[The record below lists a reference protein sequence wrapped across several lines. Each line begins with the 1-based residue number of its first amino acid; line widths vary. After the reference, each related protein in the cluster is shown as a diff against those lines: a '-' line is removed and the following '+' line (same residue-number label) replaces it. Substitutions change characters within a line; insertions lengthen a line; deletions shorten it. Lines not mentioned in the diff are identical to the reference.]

1 VRYFAERLG
10 MEADELLTG
19 RPAQLATDLGLRLAE
34 ARHDVSSGDLPT
46 ALDAYTD
53 VLDTATAHGLPRLQ
67 ARALEGLAR
76 CAERAGNVG
85 DALKHLDE
93 ALARLEDE
101 PITERVPALVAKAR
115 IQRNRGQIRET
126 AYMLES
132 ALERLERE
140 SLLDPDTIVQLQ
152 YGLVAVYIDL
162 GLPDRAARAGDAAL
176 CMAGQV
182 ADPEHVGR
190 MYIQL
195 CRTYMLQGRWR
206 DAEDSLDRAH
216 QTFRQLDYAVETAM
230 CQWARGYLLLGEDRL
245 PEAEIQLRTAR
256 DTMRALGSWY
266 YAGTL
271 ASELATVLWRLGRN
285 GEALDALEDAWRLE
299 SESRTLPLGVADAYR
314 LRGMICL
321 DTGDLAEAET
331 SLERALAFFI
341 TAEAGPLAAKTAR
354 VLGDM
359 LIDQGRIDDAVK
371 TYQSGLTAA
380 AERS

>member
-1 VRYFAERLG
+1 

-93 ALARLEDE
+93 ALARLDDE

-195 CRTYMLQGRWR
+195 CRT
-206 DAEDSLDRAH
+206 
-216 QTFRQLDYAVETAM
+216 
-230 CQWARGYLLLGEDRL
+230 
-245 PEAEIQLRTAR
+245 
-256 DTMRALGSWY
+256 
-266 YAGTL
+266 
-271 ASELATVLWRLGRN
+271 
-285 GEALDALEDAWRLE
+285 
-299 SESRTLPLGVADAYR
+299 
-314 LRGMICL
+314 
-321 DTGDLAEAET
+321 
-331 SLERALAFFI
+331 
-341 TAEAGPLAAKTAR
+341 
-354 VLGDM
+354 
-359 LIDQGRIDDAVK
+359 
-371 TYQSGLTAA
+371 
-380 AERS
+380 

>member
-1 VRYFAERLG
+1 